1 MLPQDIPFQH
11 VMCLTVSR
19 LLIAFDRG
27 GPHLNLFGQYVGK
40 TGALSWAMSQQNE
53 ALLLMI

>member
-11 VMCLTVSR
+11 VMRLTLSR
-19 LLIAFDRG
+19 LLIAFDR